1 MKRRS
6 FLAALWLAAAG
17 SASALLQACGSNTT
31 LSATATCS
39 GRAPVIGVTYS
50 HTHSACVDQTALTA
64 GGPYTLV
71 LLPTGTGH
79 THTFDLSAADMA
91 TLANGGSLPQGTSS
105 IGGSPGHTH
114 TVTF

>member
-6 FLAALWLAAAG
+6 FLAALCMAPAAALG
-17 SASALLQACGSNTT
+17 ALLQACGSSVT
-31 LSATATCS
+31 LMATSACD
-39 GRAPVIGVTYS
+39 GRAPLIGVTYS
-50 HTHSACVDQTALTA
+50 HTHSACVNAASLNA

-79 THTFDLSAADMA
+79 AHTYDLSASDMA
-91 TLANGGSLPQGTSS
+91 TLAAGGSLPTGNSS